1 MARCGSWHSG
11 AHAHLHR
18 SRAGVHAPFR
28 CVKAGGCAWCQ
39 SGCPCAL
46 SGRQSKDVHGARACV
61 HVPFRC
67 VKAGGCAWCQSVC
80 PCALPLRQ
88 SRGVQGARAGVHVPF
103 RCFKVRVCMVP
114 ECASMRPFRASKQGC
129 AWYQSGCP
137 CALPLRQSRG
147 VHGARAVVHAPIQG
161 VKAGMCMVPERV
173 SMRPFRASK
182 QGCAWYQSGCPCAHS
197 GRQSKGVHGARAGV
211 HAPFQGVKAG
221 MCTFPERLSMRPFA
235 ASKQGCA
242 WCQSMYPCALSER
255 QSRDVHVSRAV
266 VHAPFQGVKARVC
279 MAPDRVSMC
288 PSAAS
293 KQGCARRQIVCPCAL
308 PLRQSRGVH
317 GARAGVHAP
326 FRCVKEWLW
335 DLTLVALGVFQSG
348 FRIRNSHA
356 WRVPEWL

>member
-114 ECASMRPFRASKQGC
+114 ECA
-129 AWYQSGCP
+129 
-137 CALPLRQSRG
+137 
-147 VHGARAVVHAPIQG
+147 
-161 VKAGMCMVPERV
+161 